1 LESEAGED
9 RSARVPTSS
18 FLPATRVVCRAPSR
32 TIFQGAFSP
41 LSHVPSR
48 PETDELRE
56 PRGIFGT
63 AWLMAELH
71 HFSDQGIAIH
81 PERHPINSAD
91 DMVVTEPEF
100 HARLKVLYNEAT
112 KLAPTDNTRLDMDS
126 IFGDN

>member
-1 LESEAGED
+1 
-9 RSARVPTSS
+9 
-18 FLPATRVVCRAPSR
+18 
-32 TIFQGAFSP
+32 
-41 LSHVPSR
+41 
-48 PETDELRE
+48 
-56 PRGIFGT
+56 
-63 AWLMAELH
+63 MAELH